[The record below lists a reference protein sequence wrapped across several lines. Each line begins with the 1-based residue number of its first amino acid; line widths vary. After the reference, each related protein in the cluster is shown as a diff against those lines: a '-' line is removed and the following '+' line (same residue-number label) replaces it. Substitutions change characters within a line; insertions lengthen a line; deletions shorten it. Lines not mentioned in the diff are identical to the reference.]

1 MDQLCL
7 KNTHNMASL
16 TLLGLSLLLL
26 LLVYKYIIVPA
37 FLSPLSKIP
46 NAHFTSPL
54 STLWIAS
61 HRRNDAAGTR
71 AIYAAHQK
79 HGPAIRL
86 GPNELSICT
95 PGALRTIYIGGFEK
109 DRWYLDAFVNFGK
122 QNMVSMLEHKR
133 HSVQK
138 RMVSNL
144 YSKSYLQSSE
154 DLQTVSNDVVLK
166 RFLPIM
172 KSVADNGFEMDVL
185 DFLQA
190 VGMDFTSAYLFGL
203 SNGTDFM
210 NDVKYRQ
217 YWINDYQKFK
227 TQLPAERAGGEVERS
242 CLAMCEAAERFMN
255 NSNTNSEKPTNDP
268 NHPPTTHPVV
278 YSRLHTSL
286 STLHSQHTKPSPRTT
301 TLTAASEMLDHLI
314 AGHETSGITLSYLLH
329 HLSQRPDLQSRLR
342 TELLTLSPPPLL
354 AQINTTADN
363 NIPTTSLPSPR
374 AIDSLPLLDAL
385 LSETLRLH
393 AAAPAQQPR
402 LTPHSPTG
410 TTIEGYAGIP
420 GGVRVSANAYTLHR
434 EPSVF
439 PDPEKWIPERWVDAS
454 AGKREEMKKWFWA
467 FGSGGRMCLGSHF
480 ALQSTYF
487 FSFSLEGRALTAC
500 RYEVGDRG
508 HLHEFHDRDCG

>member
-1 MDQLCL
+1 
-7 KNTHNMASL
+7 
-16 TLLGLSLLLL
+16 
-26 LLVYKYIIVPA
+26 
-37 FLSPLSKIP
+37 
-46 NAHFTSPL
+46 
-54 STLWIAS
+54 
-61 HRRNDAAGTR
+61 
-71 AIYAAHQK
+71 
-79 HGPAIRL
+79 
-86 GPNELSICT
+86 
-95 PGALRTIYIGGFEK
+95 
-109 DRWYLDAFVNFGK
+109 
-122 QNMVSMLEHKR
+122 
-133 HSVQK
+133 
-138 RMVSNL
+138 
-144 YSKSYLQSSE
+144 
-154 DLQTVSNDVVLK
+154 LK

-278 YSRLHTSL
+278 YSRLHSSL
-286 STLHSQHTKPSPRTT
+286 STLHSQHTKPSPRTI

-342 TELLTLSPPPLL
+342 SELLTLSPPPLL

-402 LTPHSPTG
+402 LTPSSPTG
-410 TTIEGYAGIP
+410 TTIEGYTNIP
-420 GGVRVSANAYTLHR
+420 AGVRVSANAYTLHR

-454 AGKREEMKKWFWA
+454 AGKKEEMKRWFWA

-480 ALQSTYF
+480 ALQSTYL
-487 FSFSLEGRALTAC
+487 FSFSIEVVSDVCLTDC
-500 RYEVGDRG
+500 FGVG
-508 HLHEFHDRDCG
+508 